1 MTNVN
6 TDPAADALVRAYLD
20 RLRAASRNLPPE
32 RRDELLAEV
41 LEHIDAARVADPQG
55 GPEVAT
61 RNALDRLGPPEEIVR
76 AESEGTSYADAP
88 AYPAAPPASPWGG
101 LEIAAVVLLAIGGV
115 VLPIVGPLVGL
126 VLAWSSSRWTR
137 PQKAV
142 ASGLAMLPVLL
153 VIPFVLVGP

>member
-20 RLRAASRNLPPE
+20 RLRAAAQTLPPE

-88 AYPAAPPASPWGG
+88 AYAAAPPASPWGG

-126 VLAWSSSRWTR
+126 VLAWSSSRWTTA
-137 PQKAV
+137 QK
-142 ASGLAMLPVLL
+142 GLASVLVLLPALL
-153 VIPFVLVGP
+153 VIPVVLVGS